1 MATLI
6 RMPAVMTGA
15 GEAVIAAWVAEEGA
29 TVAVGDV
36 LAEVETEKAV
46 VELAAETAGVLV
58 RRLAADGE
66 TVEVGAPVAVLGE
79 AGEDV
84 DLDALL
90 GAAAALTSEA
100 QGSADDGA
108 AVGGA
113 AELADAAED
122 AALSGGQA
130 SGGAAPTDGAPDGAA
145 PSGGEASGA
154 APSGEASDG
163 AAPPGERRF
172 ASPIA
177 RKMAR
182 EAQLDLERVRGTG
195 PGGRIVRRDVESAIA
210 TGASAGAPA
219 TAQAPAAPTAPS
231 PQPAASAPAAAVA
244 PAPGSRVPHTPMR
257 RAIARRLAESKA
269 TVPHFYVV
277 AEPRVDALLDLR
289 RQVNEAGDVRVSVN
303 DLVVKAV
310 AAAYRAVPEAN
321 VQWGEDEMTVLDGVD
336 VAIAVA
342 TDGGLVTPV
351 LRGVGQLPVS
361 EVSRRSADLVARA
374 RSGRLRQPELEG
386 GSITVSN
393 LGMYGTPE
401 FAAILNPPQAAIL
414 AVGAAV
420 QQPVVVDGALAVG
433 TVMRC
438 VLSADHRAVDG
449 ALAARWAAAFTRAVE
464 NPLTI
469 LV

>member
-15 GEAVIAAWVAEEGA
+15 GEAVIASWVAAEGA

-58 RRLAADGE
+58 RRLAAEGD
-66 TVEVGAPVAVLGE
+66 TVQVGAPVAVLGD

-84 DLDALL
+84 DVDALL
-90 GAAAALTSEA
+90 GVAASLASEA

-113 AELADAAED
+113 AELAGAAEEAG
-122 AALSGGQA
+122 AAAPAGAATPAAAAEPAAEGTTTSTA
-130 SGGAAPTDGAPDGAA
+130 EPGGAAGQ
-145 PSGGEASGA
+145 
-154 APSGEASDG
+154 
-163 AAPPGERRF
+163 RLF
-172 ASPIA
+172 ASPLA

-182 EAQLDLERVRGTG
+182 EADVDLARLHGTG
-195 PGGRIVRRDVESAIA
+195 PGGRIVRRDVEAAIA
-210 TGASAGAPA
+210 AGP
-219 TAQAPAAPTAPS
+219 TPAPAAP
-231 PQPAASAPAAAVA
+231 APAAPSAVPA
-244 PAPGSRVPHTPMR
+244 AAAPAATSPAPGTRVPHTPMR
-257 RAIARRLAESKA
+257 RAIARRLTESKA

-277 AEPRVDALLDLR
+277 AEPRVDALLELR
-289 RQVNEAGDVRVSVN
+289 SQVNASGDVRVSVN

-321 VQWGEDEMTVLDGVD
+321 VQWAEDAMVVLDGVD

-351 LRGVGQLPVS
+351 LRGVDRLPVS
-361 EVSRRSADLVARA
+361 EVSRTAADLVARA
-374 RSGRLRQPELEG
+374 RAGRLKQAELEG

-401 FAAILNPPQAAIL
+401 FSAILNPPQAAIL

-420 QQPVVVDGALAVG
+420 QQPVVVDGELAVG

-438 VLSADHRAVDG
+438 VLSADHRAIDG
-449 ALAARWAAAFTRAVE
+449 ALAARWAAAFTRAIE
-464 NPLTI
+464 NPLTV

>member
-1 MATLI
+1 MADVATLI

-15 GEAVIAAWVAEEGA
+15 GEAVIASWVAAEGA

-46 VELAAETAGVLV
+46 VELAAEEAGVLV
-58 RRLAADGE
+58 RRLAAEGA
-66 TVEVGAPVAVLGE
+66 TVEVGAPVAVLGA

-84 DLDALL
+84 DVDALL
-90 GAAAALTSEA
+90 GTAAALASEA
-100 QGSADDGA
+100 QGSADDAA

-113 AELADAAED
+113 AALAGVAQEAGAES
-122 AALSGGQA
+122 AGQETE
-130 SGGAAPTDGAPDGAA
+130 GGAVEVAGGERAPEGGATDGQ
-145 PSGGEASGA
+145 
-154 APSGEASDG
+154 
-163 AAPPGERRF
+163 RLF

-182 EAQLDLERVRGTG
+182 EAGLDLTRLTGSG
-195 PGGRIVRRDVESAIA
+195 PGGRIVRRDVEAA
-210 TGASAGAPA
+210 VAAGTTAAAS
-219 TAQAPAAPTAPS
+219 TAPAAPAAPS
-231 PQPAASAPAAAVA
+231 SAAAAPAA
-244 PAPGSRVPHTPMR
+244 PAARPASGARVPHTPMR
-257 RAIARRLAESKA
+257 RAIARRLTESKA

-277 AEPRVDALLDLR
+277 AEPRVDALLELR
-289 RQVNEAGDVRVSVN
+289 RQVNAAGDVRVSVN

-321 VQWGEDEMTVLDGVD
+321 VQWTDEEMVVLDGVD

-351 LRGVGQLPVS
+351 LRGVDRLPVS
-361 EVSRRSADLVARA
+361 EVSRGAADLVARA
-374 RSGRLRQPELEG
+374 RAGRLKQAELEG

-401 FAAILNPPQAAIL
+401 FSAILNPPQSAIL

-449 ALAARWAAAFTRAVE
+449 ALAAQWAAAFTRAVE
-464 NPLTI
+464 NPLSI

>member
-1 MATLI
+1 MADVATLI

-15 GEAVIAAWVAEEGA
+15 GEAVIASWVAAEGA

-46 VELAAETAGVLV
+46 VELAAEEAGVLV
-58 RRLAADGE
+58 RRLAAEGA
-66 TVEVGAPVAVLGE
+66 TVEVGAPVAVLGA

-84 DLDALL
+84 DVDALL
-90 GAAAALTSEA
+90 GTAAALASEA
-100 QGSADDGA
+100 QGSADDAA

-113 AELADAAED
+113 AALAGVAQEAGAEP
-122 AALSGGQA
+122 AGQEA
-130 SGGAAPTDGAPDGAA
+130 GARAVEVAGSERAPDGGAADGQ
-145 PSGGEASGA
+145 
-154 APSGEASDG
+154 
-163 AAPPGERRF
+163 RLF

-182 EAQLDLERVRGTG
+182 EAGLDLTRLTGSG
-195 PGGRIVRRDVESAIA
+195 PGGRIVRRDVEAA
-210 TGASAGAPA
+210 VAAGA
-219 TAQAPAAPTAPS
+219 TAAAPAAPAA
-231 PQPAASAPAAAVA
+231 PAASSSAPAAPAAPSAVA
-244 PAPGSRVPHTPMR
+244 PAARAAAGARVPHTPMR
-257 RAIARRLAESKA
+257 RAIARRLTESKA

-277 AEPRVDALLDLR
+277 AEPRVDALMELR
-289 RQVNEAGDVRVSVN
+289 RQVNAAGDVRVSVN

-321 VQWGEDEMTVLDGVD
+321 VQWTDEEMVVLDGVD

-351 LRGVGQLPVS
+351 LRGVDRLPVS
-361 EVSRRSADLVARA
+361 EVSRGAADLVARA
-374 RSGRLRQPELEG
+374 RAGRLKQAELEG

-401 FAAILNPPQAAIL
+401 FSAILNPPQAAIL

-420 QQPVVVDGALAVG
+420 QQPVVVDGELAVG

-438 VLSADHRAVDG
+438 VLSADHRAIDG
-449 ALAARWAAAFTRAVE
+449 ALAAQWAAAFTRAVE
-464 NPLTI
+464 NPLSI